1 LGRSLAR
8 RRFSNVASQLA
19 GRAPSIRRWSG
30 GPVERSLFA
39 PVQESELNGESD
51 VAVYLEG
58 EKALVWWHRR
68 VALNHNASRWRA
80 EAVDSTTST
89 QATEVLK
96 FLSSNFE

>member
-1 LGRSLAR
+1 M
-8 RRFSNVASQLA
+8 
-19 GRAPSIRRWSG
+19 
-30 GPVERSLFA
+30 ERSLFA

-96 FLSSNFE
+96 FLSSNFEWDPPCRPHARIDQGKWRTV